1 MLNKIPGLSQVQNF
15 TTKNPSKK
23 LEQLSKTPGL
33 KNDLI
38 IRAARGERTERAPVW
53 VMRQAGRYL
62 PEFRK
67 IRENFEF
74 FECCRNPEVASEI
87 TIQPVRRYDGLLDAA
102 VIFSDILVIP
112 QAMGME
118 VEMVQGKGPTF
129 LMPLDSP
136 KDLSRLTKVDVRK
149 DLGYVLEAIRLTR
162 AKLAGRVPVIGFC
175 GAPWTLM
182 AYMIEGG
189 GSKTWEKAKRWLFDY
204 PEESKHLLDRIANVC
219 ASFLVEQV
227 LAGAQLLQV
236 FDSWAGELTPYD
248 FRTFSLPYLRNI
260 SIEVKDK
267 LDTLSVEPPPMILY
281 AKGAINHSLVDISKA
296 GYDVVGIDHTV
307 EPAWARHCLAESQTS
322 GRKFSQ
328 VESKK
333 CGQHPIALQGNL
345 DPAIL
350 YAKPEVIEA
359 RVRRMFDPSVG
370 GFGGQGALICNLGHG
385 ITPNVDPEHL
395 RVFLSA
401 VHRVSREVVTDTNE

>member
-118 VEMVQGKGPTF
+118 VEMVQGKGPSF
-129 LMPLDSP
+129 LKPLDSP
-136 KDLSRLTKVDVRK
+136 KDLGRLTKVDVRK

-260 SIEVKDK
+260 AIEVKDK

-281 AKGAINHSLVDISKA
+281 AKG
-296 GYDVVGIDHTV
+296 
-307 EPAWARHCLAESQTS
+307 CLLYTS
-322 GRKFSQ
+322 DAAD
-328 VESKK
+328 E
-333 CGQHPIALQGNL
+333 
-345 DPAIL
+345 
-350 YAKPEVIEA
+350 
-359 RVRRMFDPSVG
+359 
-370 GFGGQGALICNLGHG
+370 
-385 ITPNVDPEHL
+385 
-395 RVFLSA
+395 
-401 VHRVSREVVTDTNE
+401 

>member
-118 VEMVQGKGPTF
+118 VEMVQGKGPSF
-129 LMPLDSP
+129 LKPLDSP
-136 KDLSRLTKVDVRK
+136 KDLGRLTKVDVRK

-260 SIEVKDK
+260 AIEVKDK

-296 GYDVVGIDHTV
+296 GFDVVGIDHTV
-307 EPAWARHCLAESQTS
+307 EP
-322 GRKFSQ
+322 
-328 VESKK
+328 
-333 CGQHPIALQGNL
+333 
-345 DPAIL
+345 
-350 YAKPEVIEA
+350 
-359 RVRRMFDPSVG
+359 
-370 GFGGQGALICNLGHG
+370 GASL
-385 ITPNVDPEHL
+385 P
-395 RVFLSA
+395 R
-401 VHRVSREVVTDTNE
+401 

>member
-1 MLNKIPGLSQVQNF
+1 M
-15 TTKNPSKK
+15 
-23 LEQLSKTPGL
+23 
-33 KNDLI
+33 
-38 IRAARGERTERAPVW
+38 
-53 VMRQAGRYL
+53 
-62 PEFRK
+62 
-67 IRENFEF
+67 
-74 FECCRNPEVASEI
+74 
-87 TIQPVRRYDGLLDAA
+87 
-102 VIFSDILVIP
+102 
-112 QAMGME
+112 
-118 VEMVQGKGPTF
+118 
-129 LMPLDSP
+129 
-136 KDLSRLTKVDVRK
+136 
-149 DLGYVLEAIRLTR
+149 
-162 AKLAGRVPVIGFC
+162 
-175 GAPWTLM
+175 
-182 AYMIEGG
+182 
-189 GSKTWEKAKRWLFDY
+189 
-204 PEESKHLLDRIANVC
+204 
-219 ASFLVEQV
+219 
-227 LAGAQLLQV
+227 AGAQLLQV

-260 SIEVKDK
+260 AIEVKDK

-296 GYDVVGIDHTV
+296 GFDVVGIDHTV

-333 CGQHPIALQGNL
+333 SGQHPIALQGNL

-395 RVFLSA
+395 RVFLNA
-401 VHRVSREVVTDTNE
+401 VHRVSREMVTDTNE

>member
-118 VEMVQGKGPTF
+118 VEMVQGKGPSF
-129 LMPLDSP
+129 LKPLDSP
-136 KDLSRLTKVDVRK
+136 KDLGRLTKVDVRK

-219 ASFLVEQV
+219 GSDVCEKV
-227 LAGAQLLQV
+227 L
-236 FDSWAGELTPYD
+236 
-248 FRTFSLPYLRNI
+248 
-260 SIEVKDK
+260 
-267 LDTLSVEPPPMILY
+267 
-281 AKGAINHSLVDISKA
+281 H
-296 GYDVVGIDHTV
+296 
-307 EPAWARHCLAESQTS
+307 
-322 GRKFSQ
+322 
-328 VESKK
+328 
-333 CGQHPIALQGNL
+333 
-345 DPAIL
+345 
-350 YAKPEVIEA
+350 
-359 RVRRMFDPSVG
+359 
-370 GFGGQGALICNLGHG
+370 
-385 ITPNVDPEHL
+385 
-395 RVFLSA
+395 
-401 VHRVSREVVTDTNE
+401 